1 MEKPPPR
8 AGLGEHGLWSFG
20 SFGDSA
26 CVVLI
31 SEICLT
37 GVMLHLRLIDYVL
50 WFAGPLMQLGVL
62 VAMYRR
68 GLHRDYP
75 YFFNYTLLQVV
86 SEPILFV
93 IQRHSYALYYWG
105 YWVSIALSALI
116 SFAVLQEIFHEA
128 FRPYEALRDLSV
140 ILFRWSALLVLLVGV
155 MWAITAAQSSQVDTI
170 TNGILL
176 VQRSVRLMQCG
187 LVFFLLLFSEYLG
200 ISRRHVLFGIAL
212 GFGIF
217 ASVTML
223 VAAAVAHGTLVP
235 VSVLRHITMAVYDFS
250 VLIWLGYTALAPAR
264 SRAASSAAR
273 PKDWNYALED
283 ARVQPAEDSL
293 LDTMDRTVERL
304 LYPEV
309 KATSIAAGHRSLG

>member
-1 MEKPPPR
+1 M
-8 AGLGEHGLWSFG
+8 
-20 SFGDSA
+20 
-26 CVVLI
+26 
-31 SEICLT
+31 
-37 GVMLHLRLIDYVL
+37 HLRLTDYVL
-50 WFAGPLMQLGVL
+50 WFGGTLMQLGVL

-68 GLHRDYP
+68 GLHREYP
-75 YFFNYTLLQVV
+75 YFFNYTVLQVL

-93 IQRHSYALYYWG
+93 IQRHSYTLYYWG
-105 YWVSIALSALI
+105 FYVSMALSALI
-116 SFAVLQEIFHEA
+116 SFAVLQEIFYDA

-140 ILFRWSALLVLLVGV
+140 ILFRWSALVVLLIGV
-155 MWAITAAQSSQVDTI
+155 MWAITTAQASRLDTI
-170 TNGILL
+170 TSAIVV

-217 ASVTML
+217 ASVSML
-223 VAAAVAHGTLVP
+223 VATAVSHGTFVH
-235 VSVLRHITMAVYDFS
+235 VSVLRWISMGAYDFC
-250 VLIWLGYTALAPAR
+250 VLIWLGYTALAPVRSRVALASAR
-264 SRAASSAAR
+264 S
-273 PKDWNYALED
+273 KDWNSALED

-309 KATSIAAGHRSLG
+309 KATSIAASHRSLG

>member
-1 MEKPPPR
+1 M
-8 AGLGEHGLWSFG
+8 
-20 SFGDSA
+20 
-26 CVVLI
+26 
-31 SEICLT
+31 
-37 GVMLHLRLIDYVL
+37 HLRLIDYVL

-75 YFFNYTLLQVV
+75 YFFNYTVLQVL

-93 IQRHSYALYYWG
+93 VQRHSYAMYYWG
-105 YWVSIALSALI
+105 YWVSVALSALI
-116 SFAVLQEIFHEA
+116 SFAVLQEIFHDA
-128 FRPYEALRDLSV
+128 FRPYEALRDLSI
-140 ILFRWSALLVLLVGV
+140 ILFRWSALVVLLIGV
-155 MWAITAAQSSQVDTI
+155 MWAITAAPSSRVDTI
-170 TNGILL
+170 TDGIVL

-217 ASVTML
+217 ASVSML
-223 VAAAVAHGTLVP
+223 VATAVSHGTFVH
-235 VSVLRHITMAVYDFS
+235 VSALRQINNAAYDFS

-264 SRAASSAAR
+264 SRAASLVAR

-283 ARVQPAEDSL
+283 AKVQPAADSL

-304 LYPEV
+304 LYPREEA
-309 KATSIAAGHRSLG
+309 KASVAASNRS